1 MVHER
6 YFFEIAIYRIS
17 HDWFNEGYER
27 DLRRHWEQFIRLS
40 GRTREQ
46 VSKELRLNVEQHFW
60 ETYGGPWQFNQAV
73 GWLRLF
79 VLGSQIRADLWMSA
93 AKRLQRTARHQVR
106 LLGKAFE
113 IHCWPEQSST
123 EIRTEVEEELL
134 RFQREFRKGRLVLD
148 LECFRIAAPCMDW
161 RRLIGFTHYHAA

>member
-60 ETYGGPWQFNQAV
+60 ETYGGP
-73 GWLRLF
+73 
-79 VLGSQIRADLWMSA
+79 
-93 AKRLQRTARHQVR
+93 
-106 LLGKAFE
+106 
-113 IHCWPEQSST
+113 
-123 EIRTEVEEELL
+123 
-134 RFQREFRKGRLVLD
+134 
-148 LECFRIAAPCMDW
+148 
-161 RRLIGFTHYHAA
+161 